1 MTHETFASIAAG
13 IPLEPGIY
21 KYFDQRGELI
31 YVGKAKQ
38 LRKRISSYFTGNQH
52 TQKTIEL
59 VKRIHQIEYTIV
71 DDEEDAFLLENNLI
85 KEYRPQYNIRLK
97 DDKSYPYLVIKGER
111 FPRVFF
117 SHKKLKDGSRY
128 FGPYTSIA
136 NVREMLAF
144 IKPFFPLRTCK
155 LNLSERNISR
165 QKFKVCLEYHIGNCK
180 GPCAGLQT
188 EESYQEGIDRL
199 VAMLR
204 GNVSPLMQH
213 LRKQLQDQV
222 EAMAFEQAGITHQK
236 IERLTQFKS
245 KSTVANGKAGT
256 VDVFSLIEDG
266 TVSYVNY
273 LSVNEG
279 SITRT
284 KTIELERSMEENK
297 EEVMAFSVHLLRN
310 MFSSEALELVVP
322 FEFPYPEKQ
331 VSMRVPKAGEKKKLL
346 DLSEKNVLI
355 YKRAADAKKS
365 SAIKSDG
372 QSDKVAILHELKDAL
387 KLTEVP
393 LHIECF
399 DNSNLHGTDA
409 VAAMVCFKN
418 GNPSKADYRHF
429 NIRTVQGIDDFASMR
444 EVVYRRYDR
453 LLKSAL
459 PLPDLVIIDG
469 GKGQLNAALE
479 SIRALGIENRMTLI
493 GLAKQQEE
501 LFFSGDQE
509 SIQLDWNS
517 EGLKLIRFIR
527 DEVHRFGITHH
538 RNKRSRSAL
547 QSGIT
552 EIKGIGE
559 TTMQKLIKRFRSIKG
574 MKEAG
579 LEALIQ
585 VVGEHKA
592 KLVWQ
597 HIEKVI

>member
-1 MTHETFASIAAG
+1 
-13 IPLEPGIY
+13 
-21 KYFDQRGELI
+21 
-31 YVGKAKQ
+31 
-38 LRKRISSYFTGNQH
+38 
-52 TQKTIEL
+52 
-59 VKRIHQIEYTIV
+59 
-71 DDEEDAFLLENNLI
+71 
-85 KEYRPQYNIRLK
+85 
-97 DDKSYPYLVIKGER
+97 
-111 FPRVFF
+111 
-117 SHKKLKDGSRY
+117 
-128 FGPYTSIA
+128 
-136 NVREMLAF
+136 
-144 IKPFFPLRTCK
+144 
-155 LNLSERNISR
+155 
-165 QKFKVCLEYHIGNCK
+165 
-180 GPCAGLQT
+180 
-188 EESYQEGIDRL
+188 
-199 VAMLR
+199 MLR

-222 EAMAFEQAGITHQK
+222 EALAFEQAGITHQK

-297 EEVMAFSVHLLRN
+297 EEVMAFAVHLLRN

-365 SAIKSDG
+365 SSIKADK
-372 QSDKVAILHELKDAL
+372 QSDKDAILHELKDAL